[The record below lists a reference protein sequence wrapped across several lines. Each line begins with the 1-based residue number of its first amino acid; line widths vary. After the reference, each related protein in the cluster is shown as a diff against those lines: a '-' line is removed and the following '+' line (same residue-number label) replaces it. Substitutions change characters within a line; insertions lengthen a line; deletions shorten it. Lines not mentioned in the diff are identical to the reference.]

1 MMMALPTTAVS
12 TPQQPLTPALKVG
25 ALPFLPSA
33 PSSTN
38 PIVPPPA
45 LSDVYQPVSM
55 VTTPSPSVKS
65 TNKKPKKPLTLT
77 EKAGIASLAI
87 AGLGLAVYG
96 VTANQT
102 ALFKYLPE
110 NITNGTK
117 QFFSNIW
124 AALDKKAEIVTPT
137 TFPIAIIDKPEEL
150 AVELLA
156 QVQTYTHELAALG
169 YQAQSTQV
177 QALQN
182 GIMASLADDSIH
194 LEQVQQVKQQL
205 NTILQP
211 VTPDLA
217 QYGGIIS
224 AIQQVERLTK
234 FSVVQQMPEQIGKT
248 KAETEDLIYK
258 LTDKLARIQTLSAE
272 QKAGYYPEVE
282 TLYTQLKEK
291 QRALEL
297 LHLYTA
303 VRNNPTVS
311 ADYLEMLEVQFA
323 QPVLHDTLRAT
334 LQQFLNQEQSVISS
348 GIQNQS
354 CYEFLTTLA
363 KNNNSLTAEE
373 KAALALALHK
383 IARLAVHPPSHQH
396 VQGGIPHIWEEL
408 SGKSATLKALLESST
423 AV

>member
-1 MMMALPTTAVS
+1 MMMALPTIAVS
-12 TPQQPLTPALKVG
+12 TPQQPPTPAWKVG
-25 ALPFLPSA
+25 ALPFMPSA
-33 PSSTN
+33 PSSN
-38 PIVPPPA
+38 PIVPSPA

-55 VTTPSPSVKS
+55 VTTPSPSAKS
-65 TNKKPKKPLTLT
+65 TNKKSNKPLTLT
-77 EKAGIASLAI
+77 EKAGIASLAV

-124 AALDKKAEIVTPT
+124 AALDKKAETVTPIA
-137 TFPIAIIDKPEEL
+137 FPTAIIDKPEEL

-169 YQAQSTQV
+169 YQTHSHQV

-182 GIMASLADDSIH
+182 DIIVSFANGSIR
-194 LEQVQQVKQQL
+194 LEQVQHVKQQL

-234 FSVVQQMPEQIGKT
+234 FSVEQQMPEQIGKT
-248 KAETEDLIYK
+248 KAEAETLIAK
-258 LTDKLARIQTLSAE
+258 LTDKLVCIQTLPAE
-272 QKAGYYPEVE
+272 QKADYYPEVE

-303 VRNNPTVS
+303 VRNNPKAS
-311 ADYLEMLEVQFA
+311 ADYLEMLEAQFP

-334 LQQFLNQEQSVISS
+334 LQQFLNQENSIISS
-348 GIQNQS
+348 GILNQS
-354 CYEFLTTLA
+354 FY
-363 KNNNSLTAEE
+363 NSLTKLAANNNLTPED

-396 VQGGIPHIWEEL
+396 VQGGIQHILEEL
-408 SGKSATLKALLESST
+408 SGKSATLKTLLESST
-423 AV
+423 AA